1 MLVRRRQEQ
10 PGLRAD
16 RGHPPDPNICVSI
29 RRLEKVPETARVT
42 VLADPRPDIIMVRCT
57 SPSIKNQSK
66 SLFQPNS
73 LLYSVSS

>member
-1 MLVRRRQEQ
+1 
-10 PGLRAD
+10 
-16 RGHPPDPNICVSI
+16 VSI